1 MTNEMLQAEEI
12 EDMTDEELE
21 IMESEITEEE
31 EKMIEKIKNLPY
43 FVLNLHPNQVRASQ
57 MEYED
62 LAQEM
67 RIECIRAVRAYIA
80 NTDPGKGRVTTVAV
94 KYMEQRLLRLSRL
107 GMKVT
112 RRSELN
118 TVSMNQKETINAIE
132 KKACAS
138 LNNSM
143 YRYTE
148 AGMETA
154 VLVEQTRA
162 GLDEQDA
169 QLFDALLDGQ
179 TAVEIAAVRG
189 VAPQTVSYHIHK
201 LRERLSAFH
210 EALTNG

>member
-1 MTNEMLQAEEI
+1 MKNGMLEQAEVGYEY
-12 EDMTDEELE
+12 EDEERELT
-21 IMESEITEEE
+21 SEITEEE
-31 EKMIEKIKNLPY
+31 EEMIEKIENLPY

-67 RIECIRAVRAYIA
+67 RIECLRAVRAYIA
-80 NTDPGKGRVTTVAV
+80 NTDPCKGRVTTVAV

-118 TVSMNQKETINAIE
+118 TVSMDQKETINAIE
-132 KKACAS
+132 KRACAS

-148 AGMETA
+148 AGMETMI
-154 VLVEQTRA
+154 LVEQTRA